1 MIELLKYGVGG
12 SLTPLRGNPPQR
24 LYGVSRAQASQCF
37 ENGGFLRTWG
47 SSSFLRILPSTPR
60 SQARQETWLTNQTHL
75 AHRSDTHTHIHI
87 VVMTNKDVSIYSG
100 QVQWPVTQGFIHV
113 ISLSHCPGNRRVR
126 FARTCW
132 MSMMLWASRGVG
144 KHSGLLCKMWKTRC
158 QRIWSFQSTK
168 TGKPC
173 ISCVVERNESSLKIP
188 SWNRRSSVRR
198 TPAFLTWQMER
209 HRLAVFVSFRWLMML
224 KALRIRMRWVTI
236 RFIQPQLVCPVQVW
250 CSTNVDFVK

>member
-1 MIELLKYGVGG
+1 MGYGARSHHSEETHLKDFMA
-12 SLTPLRGNPPQR
+12 SAEPK
-24 LYGVSRAQASQCF
+24 QASALKMAAF
-37 ENGGFLRTWG
+37 SGREVRRAFFGYF
-47 SSSFLRILPSTPR
+47 
-60 SQARQETWLTNQTHL
+60 RQPPGRKPDKRLGWQIKLIWHTGQ
-75 AHRSDTHTHIHI
+75 THTHIHI

-173 ISCVVERNESSLKIP
+173 ISCAVERNESSLKIP

-250 CSTNVDFVK
+250 CSTNVEFVK